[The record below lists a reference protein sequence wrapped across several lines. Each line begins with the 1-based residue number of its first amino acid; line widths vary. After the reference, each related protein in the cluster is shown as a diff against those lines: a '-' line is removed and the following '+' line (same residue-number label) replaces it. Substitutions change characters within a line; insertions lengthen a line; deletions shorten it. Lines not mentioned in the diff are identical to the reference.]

1 MITTKSNN
9 KFTIVSIVK
18 WEDYQEETI
27 LEQQQNNNKVT
38 TKEQQNNTNKNVKNV
53 NNVKNKT
60 TTVGDS
66 CVDGLQ
72 DIIDFYNENIGLITP
87 YRLETLED
95 YAKEMP
101 ADLIIFAMKK
111 AVETDKRTIQ
121 YIKGILNNW
130 SKKGIKTVLEAQKE
144 DEQFKKDNKKQE
156 KNKPEQRE
164 YAPGELNKLYA
175 NLGGIKQ

>member
-1 MITTKSNN
+1 MIN
-9 KFTIVSIVK
+9 KC
-18 WEDYQEETI
+18 ETDDKQLI
-27 LEQQQNNNKVT
+27 
-38 TKEQQNNTNKNVKNV
+38 TNKNVKNIK
-53 NNVKNKT
+53 NDKNVT

-87 YRLETLED
+87 YGLETLED

-111 AVETDKRTIQ
+111 AVEADKRTIQ

-156 KNKPEQRE
+156 KKASVYTSVYNQMQKGRS
-164 YAPGELNKLYA
+164 
-175 NLGGIKQ
+175 GIAINHPSCDFC